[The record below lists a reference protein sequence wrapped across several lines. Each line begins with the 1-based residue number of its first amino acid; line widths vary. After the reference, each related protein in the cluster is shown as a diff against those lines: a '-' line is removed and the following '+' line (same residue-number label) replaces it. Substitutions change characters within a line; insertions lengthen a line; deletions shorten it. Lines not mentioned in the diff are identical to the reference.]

1 MLEPNIPDISACPIE
16 PQALRV
22 SHFGHRSPITT
33 AIRVWP
39 RPACWSHGLAD
50 DDRWFPVSINTPGA
64 TLADPHGVEID
75 DEPEFDG
82 WDVDLRA
89 LLQAIPVEI
98 RDAIRPFPKVYA
110 FRLLTL
116 LGAVPEAL
124 DLVREVPVLAGLL
137 PRRVFTDEP
146 FHQQVVRTD
155 LIEALHKPR
164 AALLALLG
172 LPDAAWIVRV
182 LANMAPDILV
192 GPVEEELFDL
202 LRAVDEEVRHL
213 PNHPTGEVIQDL
225 VDARLQ
231 GLAVVASGGP

>member
-75 DEPEFDG
+75 DEPEFEG
-82 WDVDLRA
+82 WDGDLRA
-89 LLQAIPVEI
+89 LLQTIPAEI
-98 RDAIRPFPKVYA
+98 QEAIRPFPKVYA

-172 LPDAAWIVRV
+172 LPDAPWIVRV
-182 LANMAPDILV
+182 LAKMAPDVLV
-192 GPVEEELFDL
+192 GPTEEALFDL